1 MAQSGEPP
9 RLRQYIAVRA
19 QLVGSGLVVG
29 LILGGLGM
37 AGWTLYTGDA
47 RSSEAMVFA
56 LGALVFGFG
65 LLGWSGSI
73 LAGRGIEAMQEHM
86 GTRSNWT
93 ERDSRRAMARLCGG
107 GGGIMVGTSVVA
119 ALL

>member
-1 MAQSGEPP
+1 MASTGDSP
-9 RLRQYIAVRA
+9 RLRRYVAVRMR
-19 QLVGSGLVVG
+19 LFGSGLVVG
-29 LILGGLGM
+29 LVLGGVGM

-47 RSSEAMVFA
+47 RSSEATVFA

-86 GTRSNWT
+86 DTRSNWT

-107 GGGIMVGTSVVA
+107 GGGIMIGTSVVA

>member
-1 MAQSGEPP
+1 MGAPGDPP
-9 RLRQYIAVRA
+9 RLRRYVTTRA
-19 QLVGSGLVVG
+19 RLVGGGLVVG
-29 LILGGLGM
+29 LLLGGVGM

-47 RSSEAMVFA
+47 RSSEATVFA
-56 LGALVFGFG
+56 LGSLVFGFG

-86 GTRSNWT
+86 GTRSDWT

>member
-1 MAQSGEPP
+1 MATAGDPP
-9 RLRQYIAVRA
+9 SLQTYVMARVRLF
-19 QLVGSGLVVG
+19 GSGLVVG
-29 LILGGLGM
+29 LLLGSLGM
-37 AGWTLYTGDA
+37 AGWTLYTGNA
-47 RSSEAMVFA
+47 RSSEGTVFA

-86 GTRSNWT
+86 DTQSDWT
-93 ERDSRRAMARLCGG
+93 ERDSRRAMARLCGAG
-107 GGGIMVGTSVVA
+107 SGIMIGTSVAA

>member
-1 MAQSGEPP
+1 MAPTGDPP
-9 RLRQYIAVRA
+9 RLRRYVAARA
-19 QLVGSGLVVG
+19 RLVGGGLVVG
-29 LILGGLGM
+29 LALGGVGM

-47 RSSEAMVFA
+47 RASEATVFA

-73 LAGRGIEAMQEHM
+73 LAGRGIEAMQDHM
-86 GTRSNWT
+86 STRSDWT
-93 ERDSRRAMARLCGG
+93 ERDSRRAMVRLCGG
-107 GGGIMVGTSVVA
+107 GGGIMVGTSVAA

>member
-1 MAQSGEPP
+1 MAQSGGPP
-9 RLRQYIAVRA
+9 RLRQYVVARA
-19 QLVGSGLVVG
+19 RLVGSGLVVG
-29 LILGGLGM
+29 LVLGGFGM

-47 RSSEAMVFA
+47 RASEATVLA

-65 LLGWSGSI
+65 LLGWSGPI
-73 LAGRGIEAMQEHM
+73 LAGRGIEAMQEQV
-86 GTRSNWT
+86 GTRSDWT

-107 GGGIMVGTSVVA
+107 GGGIMIGTSVVA

>member
-1 MAQSGEPP
+1 MAAPGDPP
-9 RLRQYIAVRA
+9 RLRSYVASRVR
-19 QLVGSGLVVG
+19 LFGSGLLVG
-29 LILGGLGM
+29 LLLGGLGM

-47 RSSEAMVFA
+47 RASEATVFA

-73 LAGRGIEAMQEHM
+73 LAGNGIEAMQEHM
-86 GTRSNWT
+86 GTRSDWT
-93 ERDSRRAMARLCGG
+93 EKDSRRAMARLCGG